1 MIVSNERKVIKVSTI
16 TKSSNQISFFQ
27 RLQRFIIRPFM
38 NEEEKLELRYS
49 SRKLKIFSRNN
60 FLVIGLFLLW
70 DIGFFFIQFVEDPN
84 NPRLVSFDPS
94 LTVKLQA
101 YSTPLLDAIA
111 SYLYMV
117 GFMGVLTVLFLTF
130 FGEEEHAWKYLL
142 AFHAWFV
149 IATFVQFLYPVIV
162 QIRIDPIPSGIPH
175 IRAEV
180 APWSEALIGIKYA
193 GIPSGH
199 AAGAILLWMTGRERK
214 VDWVRRLG
222 LVTMVLIPVITLYT
236 GDHYI
241 WDVVVSYIL
250 CPVIFLG
257 TLRLIKRWEAK
268 KELTQTTTS

>member
-1 MIVSNERKVIKVSTI
+1 MIVSNESKVIKVSTI

-117 GFMGVLTVLFLTF
+117 GFRSRLTKGL
-130 FGEEEHAWKYLL
+130 H
-142 AFHAWFV
+142 
-149 IATFVQFLYPVIV
+149 
-162 QIRIDPIPSGIPH
+162 
-175 IRAEV
+175 
-180 APWSEALIGIKYA
+180 
-193 GIPSGH
+193 
-199 AAGAILLWMTGRERK
+199 M
-214 VDWVRRLG
+214 VDFML
-222 LVTMVLIPVITLYT
+222 
-236 GDHYI
+236 
-241 WDVVVSYIL
+241 
-250 CPVIFLG
+250 
-257 TLRLIKRWEAK
+257 
-268 KELTQTTTS
+268 